1 MPVTCVKPFLLIV
14 VILTIFLNL
23 SLQAEKCRSNED
35 CSIEESCTA
44 EHSNLGQREC
54 KNVCDGPV
62 ICGRNAIC
70 QANGHRPNCICP
82 DGFFGNPNDEKV
94 GCQKKLCSTNAD
106 CPGDSV
112 CQDFRCIAPL
122 EGKKLFL
129 NFRCY
134 TMGIP
139 VWYLNV

>member
-1 MPVTCVKPFLLIV
+1 MLII
-14 VILTIFLNL
+14 VILTILLNF